1 MTWLVPREHGAYG
14 QLGLPM
20 LAAVLAGR
28 PTLGA
33 VLLIVSY
40 SAGFIA
46 HESALVLLGQRGARA
61 RRERQAEARRTL
73 GAVGGL
79 AALAG
84 AVGLLMVTPSLRW
97 TVLVPGAFALA
108 AVPMVLQRKQKT
120 ATGEM
125 HVALTLASCAMPVGV
140 AAGMSP
146 QEGAVVWLV
155 FTAGFWAATLAVR
168 GTIALQRREPSA
180 ATRAVA
186 AALALAAPFGV
197 ALATARFA
205 LNPLLWTAVLP
216 LSILALA
223 LAAVPPPAR
232 HLRRVGWWLMGGGLS
247 AAVLVV
253 IFLRF

>member
-1 MTWLVPREHGAYG
+1 
-14 QLGLPM
+14 M
-20 LAAVLAGR
+20 LAALLAGR
-28 PTLGA
+28 PTLA
-33 VLLIVSY
+33 AALLIVAY
-40 SAGFIA
+40 AAGFIA
-46 HESALVLLGQRGARA
+46 NEPALVLLGQRGARA
-61 RRERQAEARRTL
+61 RRERQAEAHKTL
-73 GAVGGL
+73 VAIGGL
-79 AALAG
+79 AILAG
-84 AVGLLMVTPSLRW
+84 GAGFLLVASPLRW

-108 AVPMVLQRKQKT
+108 AVPMILQNRQKT

-125 HVALTLASCAMPVGV
+125 HVALALASCAMPVGV
-140 AAGMSP
+140 AARLSA

-168 GTIALQRREPSA
+168 GTIAQQKRESSA
-180 ATRAVA
+180 SIRA
-186 AALALAAPFGV
+186 AAAILALAAPFSV
-197 ALATARFA
+197 ALAAARFA

-216 LSILALA
+216 LSILALV

>member
-1 MTWLVPREHGAYG
+1 
-14 QLGLPM
+14 M
-20 LAAVLAGR
+20 LAALLAGR
-28 PTLGA
+28 PTLA
-33 VLLIVSY
+33 AALLIVAY
-40 SAGFIA
+40 TGGFIA
-46 HESALVLLGQRGARA
+46 HEPALLLLGQRGARA
-61 RRERQAEARRTL
+61 RRARQAEARKAL
-73 GAVGGL
+73 VAIGGL
-79 AALAG
+79 AVLAG
-84 AVGLLMVTPSLRW
+84 AAGALLVAPPLRW
-97 TVLVPGAFALA
+97 AVLVPVAFALA
-108 AVPMVLQRKQKT
+108 AVPMILQNRQKT
-120 ATGEM
+120 ATGEL
-125 HVALTLASCAMPVGV
+125 HVTLTLASCAMPVGV

-197 ALATARFA
+197 ALAAARFA

-223 LAAVPPPAR
+223 LAAVPPPTR